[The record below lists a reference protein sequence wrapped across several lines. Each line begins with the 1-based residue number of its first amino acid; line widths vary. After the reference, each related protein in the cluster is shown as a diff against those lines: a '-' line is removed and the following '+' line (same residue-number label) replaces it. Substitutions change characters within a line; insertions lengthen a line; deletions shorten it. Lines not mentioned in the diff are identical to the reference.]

1 MTSNI
6 SPQVADAWFFGNN
19 FHLSQ
24 WLYLIGEAK
33 NPIDLDRIIAAGT
46 VQIVERSIT
55 PLKCRKLEIIYEFYR
70 NQFIFVVKT

>member
-24 WLYLIGEAK
+24 LLYLIGEAK
-33 NPIDLDRIIAAGT
+33 NPIDLDYIIIAAGT

-55 PLKCRKLEIIYEFYR
+55 PFEM
-70 NQFIFVVKT
+70 

>member
-6 SPQVADAWFFGNN
+6 SPQVADDAWFLGNN

-24 WLYLIGEAK
+24 WLYHIGEAK
-33 NPIDLDRIIAAGT
+33 NPIDLDCIIAAGT

-55 PLKCRKLEIIYEFYR
+55 PFEM
-70 NQFIFVVKT
+70 